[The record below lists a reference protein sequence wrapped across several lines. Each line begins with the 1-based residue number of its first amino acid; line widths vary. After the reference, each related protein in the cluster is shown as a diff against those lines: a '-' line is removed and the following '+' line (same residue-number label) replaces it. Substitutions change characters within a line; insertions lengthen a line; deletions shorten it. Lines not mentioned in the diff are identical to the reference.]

1 MTAGSVDLI
10 RNDLLWPISTVL
22 YTEHDDKIPGQG
34 PGGGGLDISLGGN
47 VRRDPSYPD
56 PV

>member
-34 PGGGGLDISLGGN
+34 PGGGTRYILRWERAARPLL
-47 VRRDPSYPD
+47 P
-56 PV
+56 